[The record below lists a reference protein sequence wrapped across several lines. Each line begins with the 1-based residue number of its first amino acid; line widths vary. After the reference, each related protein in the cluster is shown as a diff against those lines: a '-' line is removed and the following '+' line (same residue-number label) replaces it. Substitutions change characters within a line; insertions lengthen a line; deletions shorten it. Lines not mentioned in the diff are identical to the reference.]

1 LLHRCP
7 VDGAL
12 LPQALD
18 EVRALNKGLVGG
30 ERALFSALYRDGR
43 RSGRDVSWHNVRD
56 DQARMHVCT
65 GLPVGHIEQLLTSLL
80 KRQFL
85 AGACPGNPQD
95 GDGVPAVRG
104 FGGIEVVPL
113 NALIGTSMA
122 RVNPLASKMGVVVHM
137 ETARRLL
144 IMMER
149 TTAGVTT
156 QLDRPLETAAGL
168 FEGVL
173 EAAPVGLDAANV
185 VVRDGFAECT
195 ESHF

>member
-1 LLHRCP
+1 
-7 VDGAL
+7 
-12 LPQALD
+12 
-18 EVRALNKGLVGG
+18 
-30 ERALFSALYRDGR
+30 
-43 RSGRDVSWHNVRD
+43 
-56 DQARMHVCT
+56 
-65 GLPVGHIEQLLTSLL
+65 
-80 KRQFL
+80 
-85 AGACPGNPQD
+85 
-95 GDGVPAVRG
+95 
-104 FGGIEVVPL
+104 
-113 NALIGTSMA
+113 
-122 RVNPLASKMGVVVHM
+122 MGVVVHM